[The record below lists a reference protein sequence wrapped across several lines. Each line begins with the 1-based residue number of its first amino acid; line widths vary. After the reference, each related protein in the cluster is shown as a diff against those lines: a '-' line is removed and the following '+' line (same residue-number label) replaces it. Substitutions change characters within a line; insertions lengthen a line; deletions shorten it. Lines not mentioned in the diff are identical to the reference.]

1 MAFCFALKLMLPI
14 SEDMLE
20 KTGHKLTNIHQHQ
33 VYKLLRTTSYYKTL
47 VEKNAILQAVQM
59 KTL

>member
-1 MAFCFALKLMLPI
+1 MPPI

-20 KTGHKLTNIHQHQ
+20 KAGHKLTNIHQHQ
-33 VYKLLRTTSYYKTL
+33 VYKLLRTTSYYKPL
-47 VEKNAILQAVQM
+47 AEINATLQAVQM

>member
-1 MAFCFALKLMLPI
+1 MLPI